1 REARKREEPSLS
13 TIDKPGTEQIHN
25 TQAAIAK
32 DLGWSTGKTAMAEVV
47 FFVMRNLTD
56 GWKFELAQVK
66 RELLQEIGR
75 ERKVEAALVR
85 EAKKRGEEPEL
96 SIVDNSG
103 TEQIHNT
110 RDTIAK
116 DLGWS
121 TGKTAYGRGGF
132 FVMQR

>member
-1 REARKREEPSLS
+1 MLAGVFCLS
-13 TIDKPGTEQIHN
+13 
-25 TQAAIAK
+25 
-32 DLGWSTGKTAMAEVV
+32 
-47 FFVMRNLTD
+47 NLTD

-103 TEQIHNT
+103 TEQIHST

-121 TGKTAYGRGGF
+121 TGKTAMAEVVF

>member
-1 REARKREEPSLS
+1 MLAGVFCLS
-13 TIDKPGTEQIHN
+13 
-25 TQAAIAK
+25 
-32 DLGWSTGKTAMAEVV
+32 
-47 FFVMRNLTD
+47 NLTD

-96 SIVDNSG
+96 STIDKTG
-103 TEQIHNT
+103 KEETHNT
-110 RDTIAK
+110 QAAIAK